1 MDVLSLGV
9 VGSSLKENERRV
21 PIHPRHLDRIP
32 ADLRAAMVVERGYGR
47 AFGVPDDV
55 LASRVGRLGSRAEV
69 LAADVV
75 LLPKP
80 THADVAALR
89 DGQVLWGWP
98 HLVQDPAVTQLAIDK
113 RLTVIAWEAM
123 NHWTSDGSFGVH
135 VFHMNNEIAGYASV
149 LHAMQLRGLTGH
161 YGRHLKAVVIGFGN
175 TARGA
180 VTALQSTGVHDIT
193 VLTQREVALVAAPIP
208 GVTLDHMDRVP
219 GDLSRTVTL
228 RDDGDH
234 LPTARFLAEHDI
246 VVNCV
251 FQDTDRPLMFVTDD
265 ELALFRPGSLIV
277 DVSCDAGMAFE
288 CARPTSFELP
298 LFHAGHDVHYY
309 GVDHSPSYL
318 HDSATWV
325 ISEALIPHL
334 GTVMRGPATWD
345 DDDTIRLAI
354 EVRAG
359 VVQNQKILT
368 FQRRAAEHPHPV
380 HVEQG

>member
-1 MDVLSLGV
+1 MSLLSLGV
-9 VGSSLKENERRV
+9 VGSSSKENERRV

-32 ADLRAAMVVERGYGR
+32 AELRAAMVLERGYGR
-47 AFGVPDDV
+47 HFGVHDDA
-55 LASRVGRLGSRAEV
+55 LAAVVGRVASRAEV
-69 LAADVV
+69 LDADVV

-80 THADVAALR
+80 LHADIEQLR

-98 HLVQDPAVTQLAIDK
+98 HLVQDTTLTQLAIDK

-161 YGRHLKAVVIGFGN
+161 YGRHLSAVVIGFGN

-180 VTALQSTGVHDIT
+180 VTALQSLGVHDIT
-193 VLTQREVALVAAPIP
+193 VLTQRDVALVAAPIP
-208 GVTLDHMDRVP
+208 GAALDHMERVP
-219 GDLSRTVTL
+219 EDPSRTITL
-228 RDDGDH
+228 RDDGAH
-234 LPTARFLAEHDI
+234 VPTSAFLAGHDI
-246 VVNCV
+246 IVNCV
-251 FQDTDRPLMFVTDD
+251 FQDTDRPLMFVTND
-265 ELALFRPGSLIV
+265 ELSLFRPGSLLV

-288 CARPTSFELP
+288 CARPTSFEEP
-298 LFHAGHDVHYY
+298 MFNAGHDVHYY

-325 ISEALIPHL
+325 ISDALIPHL
-334 GTVMRGPATWD
+334 ATVMRGPAAWD
-345 DDDTIRLAI
+345 ADETIRLAI
-354 EVRAG
+354 EVREG
-359 VVQNQKILT
+359 VVQNPKILS

-380 HVEQG
+380 HVEHG